1 MSDDIGE
8 EIKLRKSKQE
18 EVLREAS
25 ERFRYTLDREATTRK
40 LFVEDV
46 RFAHG
51 DSDNGW
57 QWPVELKKDRDQDM
71 RPCLTINKIRQH
83 NLNIINEIKQNRP
96 RVKFI
101 PTSTSASFDCAKV
114 LNALVRRIEYRSH
127 ADAVYA
133 NAVQFCVHG
142 GFGYWRLGTNY
153 LDDMSFDQ
161 EIYIQPIKD
170 PLTVMIDP
178 DTLEEDKSDM
188 KYAFIWEDVDDD
200 EFAARFPEWK
210 DLMGAD
216 APLDI
221 VDESWQNKD
230 TTRVS
235 EYWRITQTKDTLFA
249 FEGEDGQPV
258 LTLKSILGEAETT
271 KRLAKNPQVRSRE
284 VLRNTVERH
293 TIVGKQIV
301 KSEKWPGKYIPIV
314 PVIAEEV
321 TVDGVID
328 RKSHT
333 RALKDPQRMYNYWSS
348 SAVEFGALQTKT
360 PWVAPAEAIEGFETI
375 WTQANTQNFA
385 YLPYRA
391 FDEDGNA
398 IPPPRRTEPPV
409 PAPVAI
415 TGMEVAS
422 REMEMT
428 SGQYGQMAAE
438 PGNERTGKALQE
450 RDRQGDRA
458 TFHYKDGLARALQ
471 YTGKI
476 ILDLL
481 PAIYDTQR
489 MMTLVDEENQNFSL
503 RIDPDARQEYL
514 QKASGETVERI
525 LSPILLDGY
534 DVQASAGPSF
544 QTLRQEAFDAISVIL
559 TQSPQLI
566 SLVGDLMFRAADFPL
581 ADEIATRLRR
591 MVPPEA
597 LGQGPTPK
605 EQQMQ
610 MEIQRLQGLL
620 QSAVI
625 ENIDAKLRLRGKDE
639 KRETDIYK
647 AGTERIKAIMPFIDP
662 TTGQL
667 IVSDTMQEVIGAD
680 LLGISLA
687 HDQMR
692 QGQLGQGGMVQPED
706 ANAQLQQAGVTPQ
719 PSPHGIVH
727 TGVLPGA
734 PPQPPQGG
742 QPPMPQNDGQ

>member
-1 MSDDIGE
+1 
-8 EIKLRKSKQE
+8 
-18 EVLREAS
+18 
-25 ERFRYTLDREATTRK
+25 
-40 LFVEDV
+40 
-46 RFAHG
+46 
-51 DSDNGW
+51 
-57 QWPVELKKDRDQDM
+57 
-71 RPCLTINKIRQH
+71 
-83 NLNIINEIKQNRP
+83 
-96 RVKFI
+96 
-101 PTSTSASFDCAKV
+101 
-114 LNALVRRIEYRSH
+114 
-127 ADAVYA
+127 
-133 NAVQFCVHG
+133 
-142 GFGYWRLGTNY
+142 
-153 LDDMSFDQ
+153 
-161 EIYIQPIKD
+161 
-170 PLTVMIDP
+170 
-178 DTLEEDKSDM
+178 
-188 KYAFIWEDVDDD
+188 
-200 EFAARFPEWK
+200 
-210 DLMGAD
+210 
-216 APLDI
+216 
-221 VDESWQNKD
+221 
-230 TTRVS
+230 
-235 EYWRITQTKDTLFA
+235 
-249 FEGEDGQPV
+249 
-258 LTLKSILGEAETT
+258 
-271 KRLAKNPQVRSRE
+271 
-284 VLRNTVERH
+284 
-293 TIVGKQIV
+293 
-301 KSEKWPGKYIPIV
+301 
-314 PVIAEEV
+314 
-321 TVDGVID
+321 
-328 RKSHT
+328 
-333 RALKDPQRMYNYWSS
+333 
-348 SAVEFGALQTKT
+348 
-360 PWVAPAEAIEGFETI
+360 
-375 WTQANTQNFA
+375 
-385 YLPYRA
+385 
-391 FDEDGNA
+391 
-398 IPPPRRTEPPV
+398 
-409 PAPVAI
+409 
-415 TGMEVAS
+415 
-422 REMEMT
+422 MEMT

-544 QTLRQEAFDAISVIL
+544 ETLRQEAFDAISVIL

-620 QSAVI
+620 QNAVI

-687 HDQMR
+687 HDRMR

>member
-18 EVLREAS
+18 DVIREAT
-25 ERFRYTLDREATTRK
+25 ERFRYGMDREATTRK
-40 LFVEDV
+40 LFVDDV
-46 RFAHG
+46 RFAHA

-71 RPCLTINKIRQH
+71 RPCLTINKVRQH

-96 RVKFI
+96 RIKFL

-127 ADAVYA
+127 ADAVYS

-142 GFGYWRLGTNY
+142 GFGYWRVGTDY

-161 EIYIQPIKD
+161 EIFIQPVKD

-178 DTLEEDKSDM
+178 DTLEDDKSDM
-188 KYAFIWEDVDDD
+188 KFAFVWEDVDDD
-200 EFAARFPEWK
+200 EFKTRFPQWK
-210 DLMGAD
+210 DLSGSEM
-216 APLDI
+216 PFDI
-221 VDESWQNKD
+221 ADESWQSKD
-230 TTRVS
+230 STRVA
-235 EYWRITQTKDTLFA
+235 EYWRIVQSKDTLFA
-249 FEGEDGQPV
+249 FTGEDGAPV

-271 KRLAKNPQVRSRE
+271 KRLAANPEVKSRE
-284 VLRNTVERH
+284 VIRNTVERH

-301 KSEKWPGKYIPIV
+301 KSERWPGKFIPIV

-321 TVDGVID
+321 TVDGVLD

-391 FDEDGNA
+391 FDEDGNV

-415 TGMEVAS
+415 TGMEVAT

-428 SGQYGQMAAE
+428 SGQYGQMAAN

-458 TFHYKDGLARALQ
+458 TFHYKDGLARALT

-489 MMTLVDEENQNFSL
+489 MLTLVDEENQNFSL
-503 RIDPDARQEYL
+503 RIDPDARQEFL
-514 QKASGETVERI
+514 QKSSGETVERI

-544 QTLRQEAFDAISVIL
+544 ETLRHEAFDAISLIL

-566 SLVGDLMFRAADFPL
+566 SVAGDLMFRAADFPL

-605 EQQMQ
+605 EKQMQ

-620 QSAVI
+620 QAAVV
-625 ENIDAKLRLRGKDE
+625 ENIDNKLRLRGKDE
-639 KRETDIYK
+639 KRETDLYN
-647 AGTERIKAIMPFIDP
+647 AGTDRLKAVMPFIDP
-662 TTGQL
+662 VTGQM
-667 IVSDTMQEVIGAD
+667 IVTDTLQEVLGAD
-680 LLGISLA
+680 LLGIAMA
-687 HDQMR
+687 HEKARQDQIS
-692 QGQLGQGGMVQPED
+692 GGALVQPED

-727 TGVLPGA
+727 PGVLPGQQ
-734 PPQPPQGG
+734 PGQQQPQPPQGMPG
-742 QPPMPQNDGQ
+742 Q